1 MEAKLVDG
9 MPEGGPDIDQR
20 GVVQGEES
28 SRHSGG
34 EEARHPHPFVPV
46 LLFPCRSP

>member
-20 GVVQGEES
+20 GG
-28 SRHSGG
+28 GG
-34 EEARHPHPFVPV
+34 ELAPQWR
-46 LLFPCRSP
+46 